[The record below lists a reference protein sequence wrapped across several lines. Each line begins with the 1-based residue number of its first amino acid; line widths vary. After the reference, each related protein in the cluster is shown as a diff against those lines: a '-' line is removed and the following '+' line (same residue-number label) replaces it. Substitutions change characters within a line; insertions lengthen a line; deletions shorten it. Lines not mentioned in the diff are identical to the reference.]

1 MHTDTKLP
9 QTVVSFRRRP
19 RLGPGAGRQQ
29 PPSFEGARVT
39 HIVRV
44 SRVTPAGA
52 EEATAFLHTPAPF
65 ASSTPPT
72 LGETWCRSWQH
83 NVKAYQFLPI
93 IKKMRI
99 SEKKKKVKLI
109 SFTAVAASLAPESS
123 RQRKPQQI
131 AARYLTPEDAVPA
144 TPIRT
149 KAPHFPFRLRRLE
162 RVSDWCVCRPTSPK
176 CQKWSKS
183 GDKRCRGSQYVR
195 PNS

>member
-1 MHTDTKLP
+1 MRGSHILFGSH
-9 QTVVSFRRRP
+9 VSHQLVRRR
-19 RLGPGAGRQQ
+19 RLLSCTHQRLLRRAHPPPLEKPGADPGN
-29 PPSFEGARVT
+29 T
-39 HIVRV
+39 T
-44 SRVTPAGA
+44 SRRTN
-52 EEATAFLHTPAPF
+52 FYQL
-65 ASSTPPT
+65 SRR
-72 LGETWCRSWQH
+72 C
-83 NVKAYQFLPI
+83 AYR
-93 IKKMRI
+93 K
-99 SEKKKKVKLI
+99 KKKKVKLI
-109 SFTAVAASLAPESS
+109 SPTAVAASLAPESS

-176 CQKWSKS
+176 RQKWSKS